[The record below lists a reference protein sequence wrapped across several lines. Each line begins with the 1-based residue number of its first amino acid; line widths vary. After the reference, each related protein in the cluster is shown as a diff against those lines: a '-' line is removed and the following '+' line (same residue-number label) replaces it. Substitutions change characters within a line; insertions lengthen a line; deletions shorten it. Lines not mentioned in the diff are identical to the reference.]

1 MQLAAQSQLAAPVKF
16 SQLVD
21 APTRGNILRKY
32 YKSIAQMLQIY
43 DKYYRNVKL

>member
-21 APTRGNILRKY
+21 AQPVGIY
-32 YKSIAQMLQIY
+32 YEIVTKVLQIC
-43 DKYYRNVKL
+43 DTFCGNVTM